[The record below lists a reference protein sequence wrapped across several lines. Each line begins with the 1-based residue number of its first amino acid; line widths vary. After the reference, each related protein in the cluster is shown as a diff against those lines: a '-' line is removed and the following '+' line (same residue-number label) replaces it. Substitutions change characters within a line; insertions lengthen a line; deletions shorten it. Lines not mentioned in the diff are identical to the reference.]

1 MSDSEFS
8 ENERV
13 SLNNVLQKYKS
24 TKGAADKRKET
35 SKANMAKARAAKL
48 AALKKKKEEEANQIH
63 IEDSSSDDS
72 EDSGSSDSD
81 DSGDDGDLVIKKLKR
96 SKGGNADS
104 SRIARIEEALIQL
117 AMQKGKGKK
126 KKPAVKKKT
135 VIQLNHPTSTHVP
148 NPNSAALKN
157 SIIGFS
163 P

>member
-48 AALKKKKEEEANQIH
+48 TALKKKKEEEANQIH

-72 EDSGSSDSD
+72 DSSDSD